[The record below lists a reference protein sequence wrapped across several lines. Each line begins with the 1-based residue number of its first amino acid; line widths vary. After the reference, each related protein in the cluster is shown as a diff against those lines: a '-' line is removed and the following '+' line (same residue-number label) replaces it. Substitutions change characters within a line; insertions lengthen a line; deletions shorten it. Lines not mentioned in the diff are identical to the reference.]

1 MVECGRSSFGIQL
14 GFLRAW
20 HTIMDKVMVFY
31 VSECCGVES
40 DKDHEVCSRC
50 GEHCEIITE
59 EYERDY
65 VPGYDDG
72 EW

>member
-1 MVECGRSSFGIQL
+1 MER
-14 GFLRAW
+14 
-20 HTIMDKVMVFY
+20 VMVFY

-40 DKDHEVCSRC
+40 DVDHEICSRC
-50 GEHCEIITE
+50 GEHCEIIAE

-65 VPGYDDG
+65 IPGLDDG